1 MKKLTRFFP
10 LHPVPIYG
18 QEHEKQK
25 KPGSR
30 WSRYQSFICKT
41 CLEKFLSL
49 VWPTKSG
56 NCGKEMKKVAK
67 YSTSQEW
74 KELFRGSKNHFSLFW
89 NAFFLQNIKK

>member
-1 MKKLTRFFP
+1 MKN
-10 LHPVPIYG
+10 
-18 QEHEKQK
+18 K
-25 KPGSR
+25 KSLEVDEVDT
-30 WSRYQSFICKT
+30 SLSFICKT

-74 KELFRGSKNHFSLFW
+74 KELFRGTKNHFSLFW
-89 NAFFLQNIKK
+89 NAFFLQNIKKLEVTSFKFEYSDLY

>member
-25 KPGSR
+25 SLEVDEVDT
-30 WSRYQSFICKT
+30 SLSFICKT

-49 VWPTKSG
+49 V
-56 NCGKEMKKVAK
+56 
-67 YSTSQEW
+67 
-74 KELFRGSKNHFSLFW
+74 
-89 NAFFLQNIKK
+89 